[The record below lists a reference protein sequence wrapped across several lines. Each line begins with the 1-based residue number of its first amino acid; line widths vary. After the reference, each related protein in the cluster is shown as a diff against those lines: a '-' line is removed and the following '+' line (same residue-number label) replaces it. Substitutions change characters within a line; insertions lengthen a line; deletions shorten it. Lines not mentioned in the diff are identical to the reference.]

1 MCSNVSPEATLAP
14 ARTPG
19 EEVAIAAGD
28 QRAVV
33 VTHGGGLRAYS
44 SGTRQVIDGY
54 RSGEPCRSGRGQ
66 VLIPWPNRLE
76 DGSYEFDGLH
86 HQLDLTEPEHGN
98 AIHGL
103 VREAT
108 WTVAEREPHRVVME
122 HLLQPQPGYPFTL
135 ALRIEYDAVS
145 RRAPGLDDGDQRRPG
160 RLPVRE
166 RRAPVPHRRHGDGRL
181 GVPALS
187 RVDRAP
193 DRRARPSGEH
203 PVGRRHRLRLPAAEA
218 NRLDAARPRLH
229 RPRARRR
236 RPGAGRARGLPSG
249 TQAHPVGRRLST
261 AISCS
266 SPATRWPTSTGAAS
280 PSSR

>member
-14 ARTPG
+14 LRTPG
-19 EEVAIAAGD
+19 EEVAIAAGA

-33 VTHGGGLRAYS
+33 VTHGGGLRMYS
-44 SGTRQVIDGY
+44 NGTRQVIDGY

-86 HQLDLTEPEHGN
+86 HQLELTEPEHGN

-108 WTVAEREPHRVVME
+108 WTITEREPHRVVME

-135 ALRIEYDAVS
+135 ALRIEYDLSADGLRVS
-145 RRAPGLDDGDQRRPG
+145 TTATNAGPDACPYGSGAHPYLTVGTASVDSAFLRCPGWT
-160 RLPVRE
+160 V
-166 RRAPVPHRRHGDGRL
+166 
-181 GVPALS
+181 
-187 RVDRAP
+187 
-193 DRRARPSGEH
+193 
-203 PVGRRHRLRLPAAEA
+203 LRTDE
-218 NRLDAARPRLH
+218 
-229 RPRARRR
+229 
-236 RPGAGRARGLPSG
+236 RGLPVSTTSPTSNAAQTAWRG
-249 TQAHPVGRRLST
+249 SSSRAPERDAGSSCGSTTPT